1 LSILN
6 SCKDISLSVKD
17 LYVSL
22 ANERRKNHGI
32 HDRKTKYRHYE
43 TEREHKNTE
52 CEEMGVVLFAKMLQ
66 TFRVVFEEAYNAHF

>member
-1 LSILN
+1 MSILN

-22 ANERRKNHGI
+22 ANERKKNHGI

-43 TEREHKNTE
+43 TEREHKNIE
-52 CEEMGVVLFAKMLQ
+52 CEETGVVLFAKNV
-66 TFRVVFEEAYNAHF
+66 TDYRGCI